1 MISSMTG
8 YGEASAEADGVVYS
22 VEVRTVNNRYFKPH
36 LRLPDIVA
44 FLDGDIEKYLRERI
58 HRGTVTYSL
67 RMKNISSKGLLEIDE
82 GAVRQYVD
90 KLRKL
95 SSSIGVQCCLDLAQL
110 LNVSGILQPAEPD
123 SEMADRMKEVIL
135 SLTCQAV
142 EQLKRMRAQEGQILA
157 EDLMEN
163 CRITQEKL
171 KFIQERSPTVVQEYH
186 EKLKKRAEELLNGT
200 HLKIDAE
207 ILAREVAIF
216 ADRCD
221 VAEELI
227 RLGSHVQQ
235 FIEICRGDNNAGRRL
250 DFISQEMLREANT
263 IASKASDARIC
274 QWVVDIK
281 CSIDRI
287 KEQVQNIE

>member
-8 YGEASAEADGVVYS
+8 YGEATAEAEGVVYT

-36 LRLPDIVA
+36 LRLPDIVT
-44 FLDGDIEKYLRERI
+44 FLDSDIEKLLREQI

-67 RMKNISSKGLLEIDE
+67 RMKNIASKALLEIDE

-90 KLRKL
+90 KLRLL
-95 SSSIGVQCCLDLAQL
+95 SGSIGVQCCLDLAQL
-110 LNVSGILQPAEPD
+110 LNVPGILQPAVPD
-123 SEMADRMKEVIL
+123 SEQAEKMKEVVL
-135 SLTCQAV
+135 SLTGRAID
-142 EQLKRMRAQEGQILA
+142 QLKQMRSQEGQILA

-171 KFIQERSPTVVQEYH
+171 KLIDERSPTVVQEYH
-186 EKLKKRAEELLNGT
+186 DKLKKRAEELLNGT

-227 RLGSHVQQ
+227 RLSSHVQQ
-235 FIEICRGDNNAGRRL
+235 FMEICQGDNNAGRRL

-281 CSIDRI
+281 CAIDRI